1 MSYFL
6 IPKINLLD
14 NIEDNLILSEDNNYN
29 ILCNKTL
36 YNYLNRLKEK
46 INNIQILWD
55 KYKKYTNTYEYI
67 HSNIP
72 TANYSICKYNP
83 LSRSFYKMIEIGNI
97 LNIFENLP
105 LDKCKSFH
113 LAEGPGG
120 FIEALV
126 RERNNIN
133 DEYYAISLLS
143 NNDNSV
149 PGWYKSQSFLE
160 KNKNVYI
167 EKGITQDGDLL
178 NAKNLLHCYNSY
190 KNSCDLITGD
200 GGFDFTIDFNKQEF
214 LSLKLLYAQM
224 AYAIACQKKGGTF
237 ILKFF
242 DSFTN
247 ASLDIIFL
255 LSSLYEEIYFYK
267 PQTSRSANSEKYL
280 ICKNFLL
287 ADTEKLVYK
296 MYSVIS
302 AFSEINI
309 PYRFLNISLPYKF
322 ICGIQEINAILGQ
335 SQLEAIT
342 STLYLINNKNNDRIE
357 YLKKNNIT
365 KSINWCHKYKLPY
378 NKINLNNNIFLD
390 SNNLEK

>member
-14 NIEDNLILSEDNNYN
+14 TIEDDLILSEDNNYN

-36 YNYLNRLKEK
+36 YNYLNKLKEK

-72 TANYSICKYNP
+72 NSNYSICRYNP

-97 LNIFENLP
+97 LNIFEDLP
-105 LDKCKSFH
+105 LDKCRTFH

-178 NAKNLLHCYNSY
+178 NAKNLLHCYNLY

-255 LSSLYEEIYFYK
+255 LSSVYEEIYFYK